1 MTDHDPLADRP
12 PRLTPRGVLTVLLL
26 LVAGAGFA
34 AGVTVLTSRI
44 ATPEIGLRGVPTV
57 GELAPVDTTPET
69 TTTPRTT
76 STAAPTRT
84 TTTTRTRTT
93 TPPTAPP
100 VAAPPTTDDG
110 DDDDRGRGRGRG
122 RGGDDDAE
130 GDD

>member
-1 MTDHDPLADRP
+1 MTGHDPLADHP
-12 PRLTPRGVLTVLLL
+12 PRLTPRGVLTVLVL
-26 LVAGAGFA
+26 LVAGAAFA

-76 STAAPTRT
+76 TTAVATPT
-84 TTTTRTRTT
+84 TTTTRPRTT
-93 TPPTAPP
+93 APATAPP
-100 VAAPPTTDDG
+100 VVAPTTTDEDG
-110 DDDDRGRGRGRG
+110 DDGGRGRGRG